1 MNDGGLTPRVASRAS
16 FSMST
21 CSAKSGDVTP
31 FSTVPQSSNDLPSTG
46 CKDIGSIG
54 LVGAEER
61 AQEGGFGPVGGTTL
75 TPMGLPDTFTAFQ
88 YHQTADG
95 IQGRVVAPTSTRE
108 SVC

>member
-1 MNDGGLTPRVASRAS
+1 
-16 FSMST
+16 MST
-21 CSAKSGDVTP
+21 CSAKSGDVTS

-61 AQEGGFGPVGGTTL
+61 AQEGGFGPVGVTTL